1 MALSFE
7 PFKLNNSSQD
17 STLIFFCKSRPKAC
31 SRGGTDLK
39 PSTVCHKRVSWHHT
53 GGIRRTKSQHN
64 ERAPVDGRY
73 ANEDARFGLGT
84 CSRTQYSSSTSGSSE
99 VAEMVA
105 IGCPFPLFLASAAL
119 VLALR
124 RASRDLNVTRL
135 DSRGLLRSTT
145 EVDAVCN
152 TVVARVRTEK
162 STQGA
167 RRMHW
172 SRSIGVSIMRAP
184 FHPNE
189 PEQALVESAR
199 GQIPESFV
207 DHIGA

>member
-39 PSTVCHKRVSWHHT
+39 PSTVCHKGVLWNHT
-53 GGIRRTKSQHN
+53 RQIRKTKSQHS
-64 ERAPVDGRY
+64 ERTPVDGRY
-73 ANEDARFGLGT
+73 ANKDVRFGLGT

-99 VAEMVA
+99 TAEMVA
-105 IGCPFPLFLASAAL
+105 VGCPFPLFLASAAF

-124 RASRDLNVTRL
+124 RVSRDLNVARP
-135 DSRGLLRSTT
+135 DPRGLFRSTT
-145 EVDAVCN
+145 GVDAVCD

-162 STQGA
+162 ST
-167 RRMHW
+167 
-172 SRSIGVSIMRAP
+172 
-184 FHPNE
+184 
-189 PEQALVESAR
+189 
-199 GQIPESFV
+199 
-207 DHIGA
+207 